1 MTDMDDAL
9 DKLEENEENKDVK
22 EQTDNVKKE
31 EPETKEETKKIQI
44 EDKKKDTIE
53 SVIETNQKKKKL
65 PSEFFQESGKS
76 YFNKFKLA
84 KNEKDFPKEQLKKFI
99 ASYGYFNCKTN
110 CKEGEL
116 SCPECMKL
124 NQKYYGL
131 RPNYLVNDKGRI
143 CTFKNNKIYC
153 KGKLTKE
160 VFIGSIKYT
169 YDYVCGHS
177 GQCKSCQ
184 ELTQVMN
191 KYFDPDLLKK
201 LSKRD
206 ARNK

>member
-1 MTDMDDAL
+1 
-9 DKLEENEENKDVK
+9 
-22 EQTDNVKKE
+22 
-31 EPETKEETKKIQI
+31 
-44 EDKKKDTIE
+44 
-53 SVIETNQKKKKL
+53 
-65 PSEFFQESGKS
+65 
-76 YFNKFKLA
+76 
-84 KNEKDFPKEQLKKFI
+84 
-99 ASYGYFNCKTN
+99 
-110 CKEGEL
+110 
-116 SCPECMKL
+116 MKL

-206 ARNK
+206 VRIN

>member
-1 MTDMDDAL
+1 MSDLL
-9 DKLEENEENKDVK
+9 DVAAEAEENEDVK

-31 EPETKEETKKIQI
+31 EPETKEETKKIQT

-99 ASYGYFNCKTN
+99 SSYGYFNCKTN

-143 CTFKNNKIYC
+143 CTFKNRI
-153 KGKLTKE
+153 
-160 VFIGSIKYT
+160 
-169 YDYVCGHS
+169 
-177 GQCKSCQ
+177 
-184 ELTQVMN
+184 
-191 KYFDPDLLKK
+191 
-201 LSKRD
+201 
-206 ARNK
+206 